1 MDLREIKAPE
11 PAPAAVLIPREVRL
25 NVSYV
30 APDGTRHDDVLI
42 SRIPD
47 GDGRTAIDRRAAIL
61 AGVTWSQLS
70 DYAQARFSA
79 LATISVYLIG
89 LPDWVNQWAQ
99 EDDELLFSLREEVER
114 HALAWFRSATGEGD
128 GDATASRVLIS
139 SSDAH
144 AATR

>member
-11 PAPAAVLIPREVRL
+11 PAPVAKPIPREVKL

-30 APDGTRHDDVLI
+30 APSGARHDDVLI

-61 AGVTWSQLS
+61 AGVNWSQLS
-70 DYAQARFSA
+70 EYAQARFSA

-114 HALAWFRSATGEGD
+114 HALAWFRSAAGESD
-128 GDATASRVLIS
+128 GDASASRVLIS

-144 AATR
+144 ATTR